1 MNIAVVGTG
10 YVGLVSGS
18 CFAETGAT
26 VTCVDVDAEKIERL
40 QRGEIPIYEPGLDE
54 LVKKNVA
61 AGRLCFTTD
70 LASVLDDVEI
80 VFSAVGTP
88 PDEDGSADLKY
99 VLQVARTIGQNLNHY
114 VVVVTKSTVP
124 VGTAR
129 KVRNAI
135 DEEKYASL
143 IAELKDLPSKIEKIL
158 SEEEDIKKLASEI
171 RNAKDIF
178 FIGREIDYATSLEGS
193 LKMKEIS
200 YIHSEAYAAGELK
213 HGTIS
218 LIEKGTPV
226 VGILTQSNVYEKT
239 ISNLIETKTRGA
251 HIICIVSEDKEKA
264 NTIADDIISIPN
276 TAEYFMTS
284 LAIIPLQLLSYYV
297 SVQLGLNVD
306 KPRNLAKSVTV
317 E

>member
-1 MNIAVVGTG
+1 MA
-10 YVGLVSGS
+10 GS
-18 CFAETGAT
+18 LFAGVEEAPGEAIILNGR
-26 VTCVDVDAEKIERL
+26 KFKSY
-40 QRGEIPIYEPGLDE
+40 RGM
-54 LVKKNVA
+54 
-61 AGRLCFTTD
+61 
-70 LASVLDDVEI
+70 
-80 VFSAVGTP
+80 
-88 PDEDGSADLKY
+88 GSLEAMQK
-99 VLQVARTIGQNLNHY
+99 G
-114 VVVVTKSTVP
+114 S
-124 VGTAR
+124 
-129 KVRNAI
+129 
-135 DEEKYASL
+135 
-143 IAELKDLPSKIEKIL
+143 KDRYFQDM
-158 SEEEDIKKLASEI
+158 EEDIKKLASEI

-239 ISNLIETKTRGA
+239 ISNLIETRTRGA
-251 HIICIVSEDKEKA
+251 NIICIVSEDKEKA
-264 NTIADDIISIPN
+264 NTIADDLISIPN